1 MASNDDDE
9 RRRGTPAADGENGNG
24 AARLFSPSFYV
35 FAIAA
40 FAAGAICYDQKGIEV
55 FTRVLAEEADLFL
68 VIFPRIIAALLM
80 AGLIQVLVP
89 QDLVSKWI
97 GRDSGVKG
105 IVIASVA
112 GMLTPGGPLTAFPVM
127 YTLYVAGAHRG
138 ALVAYMTGWALLGVQ
153 RMLVWELPF
162 LGIDFVLLRYGASF
176 ALPILAGLIA
186 MCLPITIEPP
196 RTEG

>member
-1 MASNDDDE
+1 M
-9 RRRGTPAADGENGNG
+9 
-24 AARLFSPSFYV
+24 
-35 FAIAA
+35 
-40 FAAGAICYDQKGIEV
+40 
-55 FTRVLAEEADLFL
+55 LAEEGDLFL

-97 GRDSGVKG
+97 GQESGLKG

-186 MCLPITIEPP
+186 MRRPLTIEPP